1 MVNVYPDRPI
11 TLVVGLPPGDDSDA
25 IAHELALHISQQLG
39 QKIIVENR
47 SAVAGNIGADS
58 VAKSTPDGYTL
69 YLAIRPIPPHDA
81 IREHIEYDLSREFVP
96 VGTILKSNTQA
107 HGWCAVLAPKG
118 VPADAL
124 NRLTHGINSAL
135 SCNDVCDKLAR
146 LGFDVPPAA
155 NTPEMLGD
163 FLEEDTR
170 KWTGIL
176 ATHQILGLQ

>member
-11 TLVVGLPPGDDSDA
+11 TLVVGLPSGDTSDA

-39 QKIIVENR
+39 QRIIVENR

-69 YLAIRPIPPHDA
+69 YLAVRPVPPHEA
-81 IREHIEYDLSREFVP
+81 MREHIEYDLSRAFVP
-96 VGTILKSNTQA
+96 VGMVLKSNTQA

-118 VPADAL
+118 VPAYVL
-124 NRLTHGINSAL
+124 NRLNHGINSAL
-135 SCNDVCDKLAR
+135 STDDARNKLVR